1 LTTEDVVRRVKRRA
15 FVLAAVGIAAA
26 FAFGVRAGVSLTICA
41 AVVVSSFLAL
51 EKLIDRL
58 APGPGGPSERRRPV
72 SLILVTVS
80 SFVLLGLVLWKWK
93 GFDPVAGAA
102 GLSVVVLAI
111 VPEVWARR

>member
-1 LTTEDVVRRVKRRA
+1 VVRRVKRRA
-15 FVLAAVGIAAA
+15 FALAAIGIVAG
-26 FAFGVRAGVSLTICA
+26 FAFGVRPGVSLTICA

-58 APGPGGPSERRRPV
+58 APGPGGPPERRKLVP
-72 SLILVTVS
+72 LILVTVS
-80 SFVLLGLVLWKWK
+80 SFVLLGVVLWKWK
-93 GFDPVAGAA
+93 GFDPAAGGA

>member
-1 LTTEDVVRRVKRRA
+1 LSSDEIIRRVKRRA
-15 FVLAAVGIAAA
+15 FVLAALGIAAG
-26 FAFGVRAGVSLTICA
+26 FAFGVRPGVSLTICA

-58 APGPGGPSERRRPV
+58 APGPEGRPERRRLIP
-72 SLILVTVS
+72 LILVTVS
-80 SFVLLGLVLWKWK
+80 SFVLLGLVLWRWK